1 MENNDLGSKKMNNK
15 QTDEN
20 IEYTLTEVEHTLTS
34 EVETDSDGNH
44 RIVQRSRG
52 TSDSIETVSYA
63 SDLMSDTA
71 NPSSSIEILSDEQIQ
86 RMRENQDFNS
96 DIISHRYKN
105 SDPDNKEDRGNI
117 KLDE

>member
-1 MENNDLGSKKMNNK
+1 MENENNDLGSKKINNK
-15 QTDEN
+15 QSTEEFTD
-20 IEYTLTEVEHTLTS
+20 VSHTLNP

-44 RIVQRSRG
+44 RIVQRTRS
-52 TSDSIETVSYA
+52 TDSVEVVSYA
-63 SDLMSDTA
+63 VDLIKQEDGK

-86 RMRENQDFNS
+86 RMRENADFNS
-96 DIISHRYKN
+96 DIVSHRYKN